1 MMVRVRDINNLQKY
15 IEFQLNLQIFNERLL
30 RFQNKGLYLLFLI
43 DMATKH
49 FLILTVLLFST
60 PNTSL

>member
-1 MMVRVRDINNLQKY
+1 MVRVRDINNLQKY

-30 RFQNKGLYLLFLI
+30 RFQNKGLYLSFLI

>member
-1 MMVRVRDINNLQKY
+1 MVRVRDINNFQKY

-30 RFQNKGLYLLFLI
+30 RFRNKGLYLLFLI
-43 DMATKH
+43 GMATKH
-49 FLILTVLLFST
+49 SLILTVLLFST

>member
-1 MMVRVRDINNLQKY
+1 MVRLRDINNLQKY

-30 RFQNKGLYLLFLI
+30 RFQNKGLYLSFLI
-43 DMATKH
+43 DMATKY